1 MLALAACATPTYTY
15 ERRNATPAQID
26 RDREQCKP
34 EAFRP
39 SRFALT
45 QAGRYDIDVLNR
57 CMARKGYTVRP
68 GVPAKDCVRYR
79 TLTLPVGAPR
89 MLPVIQRHDPGRTI
103 EGARAWRK

>member
-1 MLALAACATPTYTY
+1 MSHRLRAGAGGGRGRRSAGLILVVLALAACATPTYTY

-57 CMARKGYTVRP
+57 CMMRKGYTVRP
-68 GVPAKDCVRYR
+68 GGTR
-79 TLTLPVGAPR
+79 
-89 MLPVIQRHDPGRTI
+89 
-103 EGARAWRK
+103 